1 MNHEEILELCASN
14 PEAIID
20 YIKSLE
26 PASNFSF
33 HLNPPKRPDC
43 SLDLYKADR
52 REEICG
58 YIYNDGRI
66 ADPWEAYADG
76 YLAAVK
82 KLIEVAKRNEFME
95 DTFGYPIFYLFY
107 HYLELRLKRIIRCG
121 EFFITPTHQK
131 QDLSTSHNI
140 VSLWEKCKIILKE
153 IEGWKE
159 YADLSE
165 DIKKDYETIDHFI
178 KEVARDTTSQAF
190 RYPDNF
196 KKQKPFLV
204 DDKEHQFLNVT
215 NLSHVVDWLSYRL
228 DGISMAIAVQL
239 SFYGDEY

>member
-1 MNHEEILELCASN
+1 MNREEILELCASN

-20 YIKSLE
+20 YIKGLE
-26 PASNFSF
+26 PTSNFSF

-43 SLDLYKADR
+43 SLDLYRADR

-66 ADPWEAYADG
+66 ADPWDAYADG

-82 KLIEVAKRNEFME
+82 KLIEVAKRNEFMV

-121 EFFITPTHQK
+121 EFFITPTHKK
-131 QDLSTSHNI
+131 QDLSTHNI
-140 VSLWEKCKIILKE
+140 VSLWERCKTILKE

-159 YADLSE
+159 YTDLSE

-178 KEVARDTTSQAF
+178 KEIARDTTSQAF
-190 RYPDNF
+190 RYPDNL

-204 DDKEHQFLNVT
+204 DDKEQQFLNVT
-215 NLSHVVDWLSYRL
+215 NLSYVVDWLSYRL

-239 SFYGDEY
+239 SFYGDYY

>member
-1 MNHEEILELCASN
+1 MNREEILELCASN

-26 PASNFSF
+26 PTFKF
-33 HLNPPKRPDC
+33 NPPERPEC
-43 SLDLYKADR
+43 SLDLYKQA
-52 REEICG
+52 EGKEICG
-58 YIYNDGRI
+58 YVYNDGTI

-82 KLIEVAKRNEFME
+82 KLIEVAKRNEFMV

-159 YADLSE
+159 YTDLSE
-165 DIKKDYETIDHFI
+165 DVKKDYETIDHFI

-204 DDKEHQFLNVT
+204 DDKEQQFLNIT
-215 NLSHVVDWLSYRL
+215 NLSYVVDWLSYRL

-239 SFYGDEY
+239 SFCGDHY